1 VLSLQSRRRTF
12 GRDTKIWPSAL
23 DLVYYHGKSV
33 KEVAK
38 IIKGAR
44 PADLPVERAS
54 KYQLVINLRTA
65 QALGLNISE
74 AFLLGA
80 DELIE

>member
-1 VLSLQSRRRTF
+1 MFRGVTGHAPVPF
-12 GRDTKIWPSAL
+12 GRGGAFLAVPPPDIWTRDTKIWPSAL

-54 KYQLVINLRTA
+54 K
-65 QALGLNISE
+65 
-74 AFLLGA
+74 
-80 DELIE
+80 